1 MASLGIIGIL
11 DFGADPDN
19 IIFSS
24 TNNHS
29 QFTYDNNTD
38 TYNYAIRHEVEAI
51 SITFPSEGQYQLLGV
66 YHGSPDST
74 IFTQSMVTGSHTVYL
89 NVAQS
94 SAGRDANGNPNA
106 NDQNNVLTIVVNP
119 GNSGFEATYTLRL
132 RRRLYCPIASLSTI
146 TSSGNFYSCT
156 INGDDS
162 GSPKPSDVNGD
173 AIATVQ
179 TLYWSV
185 IPVTGTAYFSGNELV
200 PLSSGNIKVKAASQI
215 GVSVSLE
222 SDEITI
228 VGQSNYL
235 PHLGRLILTGRGG
248 DPISLSPVFSS
259 NPADPAVYEC
269 SIVGDYSTLSL
280 NLMAA
285 INCQVYIDGARV
297 SSNGI
302 STLRVEPT
310 SGTEAVTYSIRVEN
324 PQGSKTYTLKIQ
336 REVNPRLKYGRQDAS
351 PPHLAS
357 ATGDVFGMN
366 TATVRDKFTIQAW
379 VRWTVDPST
388 PGLDSWANIA
398 TLTQAQDS
406 GAFWLQHNQLNRRFE
421 FAFSTVNNRRFTTST
436 TIPQRGVWYHLTGV
450 YDGSFV
456 NIYVNGNWEARVSN
470 TGNFRWVEE
479 TALFNVGKMPKIN
492 GRRFPGNIRDLRIWV
507 GTARSA
513 AQIANDYA
521 GTSVNDANFS
531 WPLNETEYVSPVA
544 RSNGEVDLSME
555 NVVSGDFVAC
565 CENNRASGKAL
576 VHRPERMDLRFAD
589 SESVILVQAAGYSG
603 SQLRFRVLPPLNSE
617 GQVDTNNAL
626 QVWDHGKKTWIG
638 SGDISG
644 GL

>member
-1 MASLGIIGIL
+1 MNTRNKLIALMMLVVVLGSTLLFATLPEIPANLRVTLSAKNDHGGDAKSAPHLNVLELRNSNGGLIAL
-11 DFGADPDN
+11 NPA
-19 IIFSS
+19 FSS
-24 TNNHS
+24 
-29 QFTYDNNTD
+29 D
-38 TYNYAIRHEVEAI
+38 
-51 SITFPSEGQYQLLGV
+51 PSDPGV
-66 YHGSPDST
+66 YSC
-74 IFTQSMVTGSHTVYL
+74 
-89 NVAQS
+89 N
-94 SAGRDANGNPNA
+94 
-106 NDQNNVLTIVVNP
+106 
-119 GNSGFEATYTLRL
+119 
-132 RRRLYCPIASLSTI
+132 I
-146 TSSGNFYSCT
+146 T
-156 INGDDS
+156 D
-162 GSPKPSDVNGD
+162 
-173 AIATVQ
+173 
-179 TLYWSV
+179 L
-185 IPVTGTAYFSGNELV
+185 
-200 PLSSGNIKVKAASQI
+200 
-215 GVSVSLE
+215 
-222 SDEITI
+222 
-228 VGQSNYL
+228 
-235 PHLGRLILTGRGG
+235 
-248 DPISLSPVFSS
+248 
-259 NPADPAVYEC
+259 
-269 SIVGDYSTLSL
+269 YSTVKLGLTAPLDS
-280 NLMAA
+280 
-285 INCQVYIDGARV
+285 QVYIDDARV
-297 SSNGI
+297 SSNGTSI
-302 STLRVEPT
+302 LRIGPT
-310 SGTEAVTYSIRVEN
+310 DPVNGPANITYTIRVEN

-406 GAFWLQHNQLNRRFE
+406 GAFWLQHNQLNSRFE

-576 VHRPERMDLRFAD
+576 VHRPERMDLSSANP
-589 SESVILVQAAGYSG
+589 ESVILVQAAGYSG

-617 GQVDTNNAL
+617 GQVDANNAL